1 MNSSS
6 EAPPSPHSSP
16 QGALGE
22 HHDRRWAILAVLCT
36 SLMIVIV
43 GNTALNIALPR
54 LARDLNA
61 SATALQWMVDAYGL
75 VFAGLLF
82 SAGAIGDRFGRKGAL
97 QVGLF
102 VFLGGSV
109 LAAFAGGSNVVV
121 VGRAVMGIGAAFVM
135 PSTLSIL
142 TNVFPAH
149 ERAKAIAVWAGISGA
164 GAAIGPLACG
174 FLLEHFWW
182 GSVFLVNVPVIL
194 VALVAGHLLV
204 PRSRDPEE
212 SRLDVVGASISIVA
226 IASLVYAIIE
236 GPNSG
241 WGSGAT
247 IARFATAILTGAL
260 FLLWERRTPQ
270 PMLDLS
276 LFRNRRF
283 SVASGG
289 MTLIFFAM
297 FGMFFLMT
305 QYFQLVLGYG
315 TLKAGVAQV
324 PFAMVMMA
332 VAPQGPR
339 LVARFGPARVVATGM
354 LLIAVGQLLMAT
366 TAQSDSSYLSLLPI
380 FLIMPAGMAL
390 SMSPLTA
397 SIMSSVPLGRAG
409 VGSAMN
415 DTTRELGGAL
425 GVAVLGSVLISR
437 YQGHIGPAVAALTG
451 PARGLARSGLAGALQ
466 VAGRSGDGALVVEAK
481 DAFMSGLHLAAA
493 TASAA
498 AAVAAILV
506 YRLLPHATAA
516 PAPEAARAPQ
526 PTDELVSG

>member
-1 MNSSS
+1 M
-6 EAPPSPHSSP
+6 
-16 QGALGE
+16 
-22 HHDRRWAILAVLCT
+22 LCT

-97 QVGLF
+97 QAGLL

-109 LAAFAGGSNVVV
+109 LAAFASGSPVVIL
-121 VGRAVMGIGAAFVM
+121 GRAIMGVGAAFVM

-164 GAAIGPLACG
+164 GAAVGPVACG
-174 FLLEHFWW
+174 FLLQHFWW
-182 GSVFLVNVPVIL
+182 GSVFLVNVPII
-194 VALVAGHLLV
+194 ALALAAGHVLV
-204 PRSRDPEE
+204 PRSRDPEQ
-212 SRLDVVGASISIVA
+212 SRLDLPGAVLSILTVGT
-226 IASLVYAIIE
+226 LVYAIIE
-236 GPNSG
+236 GPNTG
-241 WGSGAT
+241 WASVAT
-247 IARFATAILTGAL
+247 GLRFAAAIVFGAL
-260 FLLWERRTPQ
+260 FIAWERRADA

-283 SVASGG
+283 SVASAG
-289 MTLIFFAM
+289 MTLTFFAM

-305 QYFQLVLGYG
+305 QYFQLVLSYS
-315 TLKAGVAQV
+315 TLTAGLAQL
-324 PFAMVMMA
+324 PFAIVMML

-339 LVARFGPARVVATGM
+339 LVTRFGPARVVASGM
-354 LLIAVGQLLMAT
+354 SLIALGQLLMAFLAQADTHYT
-366 TAQSDSSYLSLLPI
+366 TLFPI
-380 FLIMPAGMAL
+380 FLTMPAGMAL
-390 SMSPLTA
+390 TMSPLTA

-425 GVAVLGSVLISR
+425 GVAVLGSLLISR
-437 YQGHIGPAVAALTG
+437 FQSHIDPAIANLGGPTRV
-451 PARGLARSGLAGALQ
+451 LAHSGLAGALQ
-466 VAGRSGDGALVVEAK
+466 VASQSGDPGLAQSARV
-481 DAFMSGLHLAAA
+481 AFMSGMHL
-493 TASAA
+493 
-498 AAVAAILV
+498 AAVAAACACAIAAVIV
-506 YRLLPHATAA
+506 YRMLPRVA
-516 PAPEAARAPQ
+516 PAHVVPAEVIAVAEA
-526 PTDELVSG
+526 